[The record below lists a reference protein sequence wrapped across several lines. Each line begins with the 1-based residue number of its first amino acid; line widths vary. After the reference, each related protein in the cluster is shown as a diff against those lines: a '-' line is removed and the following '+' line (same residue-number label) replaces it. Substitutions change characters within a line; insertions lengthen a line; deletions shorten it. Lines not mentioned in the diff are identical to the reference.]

1 LSYPAAPVAPP
12 HIRAFWSPPP
22 MCTPR
27 RPALLTP
34 VLLALLLSPGL
45 GFSQTEKVKPVRDEF
60 QAFLKEVEESY
71 KAHYEVDKD
80 VLDELRKQYRD
91 PKPDREAK
99 IFREIRRLY
108 NVTADQEASIL
119 REIRLAY
126 ERPTPEQEERIFKEI
141 RKADKHPPGTIPD
154 QIQTERAARMFR
166 RLDLN
171 GDGLLNNDEMT
182 EGLRDGRAR
191 WDRNGDGFIDPDEYA
206 AYFQTH
212 LKKIAEGVASG
223 EIPLAAAKLAAAAA
237 PTPAPTPGQTPRPA
251 GKAPA
256 LPAWFS
262 QLDTNADG
270 QVGLYEWKAAGR
282 PIADFLAMDA
292 NGDGFLE
299 ASEVQAYLAVQAKTK
314 K

>member
-1 LSYPAAPVAPP
+1 
-12 HIRAFWSPPP
+12 

-27 RPALLTP
+27 RPALLASS
-34 VLLALLLSPGL
+34 LLTLLMSPWLAFG
-45 GFSQTEKVKPVRDEF
+45 QTEKVKPVTDEF
-60 QAFLKEVEESY
+60 RAFLKEVEESY
-71 KAHYEVDKD
+71 KAQFEVDKD

-108 NVTADQEASIL
+108 NTTADQEASIL

-126 ERPTPEQEERIFKEI
+126 ERPSPEQEERIFKEI
-141 RKADKHPPGTIPD
+141 RKVDKLPPGTIPD
-154 QIQTERAARMFR
+154 HVQTERAARLFR

-182 EGLRDGRAR
+182 DGLRDGRAK
-191 WDRNGDGFIDPDEYA
+191 WDRNGDGFIDPDEYT

-212 LKKIAEGVASG
+212 LKKIADGVASG
-223 EIPLAAAKLAAAAA
+223 EIPLQAAKLAAGPDPKTT
-237 PTPAPTPGQTPRPA
+237 PTTTPGLAPKPAAPA
-251 GKAPA
+251 GKPAA

-262 QLDTNADG
+262 QLDTNGDG
-270 QVGLYEWKAAGR
+270 QVGLYEWKAAGK
-282 PIADFLAMDA
+282 PIAEFLAMDA

-299 ASEVQAYLAVQAKTK
+299 AGEVQAYLAEQARAK

>member
-1 LSYPAAPVAPP
+1 
-12 HIRAFWSPPP
+12 

-27 RPALLTP
+27 PALL
-34 VLLALLLSPGL
+34 VASLLGLLISQGL
-45 GFSQTEKVKPVRDEF
+45 GLGQTEKVKPVKDEF
-60 QAFLKEVEESY
+60 QVFLKEVEESY
-71 KAHYEVDKD
+71 KAQFEVDKD

-91 PKPDREAK
+91 PRPDREAK

-108 NVTADQEASIL
+108 NTTADQEASIL
-119 REIRLAY
+119 REIRVAY
-126 ERPTPEQEERIFKEI
+126 ERPSPEQEERIFKEI

-154 QIQTERAARMFR
+154 HLQTEQAAKLFR
-166 RLDLN
+166 RLDLS

-182 EGLRDGRAR
+182 DGLRDGRAK
-191 WDRNGDGFIDPDEYA
+191 WDRNGDGFIDPDEYT

-212 LKKIAEGVASG
+212 LKRIADGVASG
-223 EIPLAAAKLAAAAA
+223 EIPLQAAKRAAAAA
-237 PTPAPTPGQTPRPA
+237 PTPAPTPGATPKPAAPA
-251 GKAPA
+251 GKPAA

-282 PIADFLAMDA
+282 PIAEFLSMDA

-299 ASEVQAYLAVQAKTK
+299 AGEVQAYLAELAKAK
-314 K
+314 R